1 MVLIKNIGMLFVA
14 TTALLSCSN
23 EQEPE
28 GSFMNDQTLS
38 EDLRLLESKRIFFG
52 HQSVG
57 VDIMQ
62 GVRELCQEGDNGR
75 LNVVAIADTVKP
87 SGKAFFAEGYV
98 GKNSEPNTKCDAFN
112 NVVAN
117 LVKDSLDIA
126 LMKFCYVDIKAHTN
140 VEEMFSY
147 YVNTMEGLKEK
158 FPGVKFVHVTVP
170 VTERSAAWRR
180 LVKWV
185 IGKEDVWDV
194 ASVKRTEFNALVL
207 QRYKEETI
215 FDLAAIESTFPD
227 GTRKSFDHGGKVAYS
242 LISDYS
248 RDGGHLNAMGRR
260 VVARELIRTLAGIVR
275 ESMREHQARQNS

>member
-1 MVLIKNIGMLFVA
+1 
-14 TTALLSCSN
+14 
-23 EQEPE
+23 
-28 GSFMNDQTLS
+28 MNDQTLS
-38 EDLRLLESKRIFFG
+38 EDLRLLVNKRIFFG

-62 GVRELCQEGDNGR
+62 GIRELCQEADSAR
-75 LNVVAIADTVKP
+75 LNVVALADTVTP

-98 GKNSEPNTKCDAFN
+98 GKNSEPNSKCDAFD

-140 VEEMFSY
+140 IEEMFNY
-147 YVNTMEGLKEK
+147 YVNTMEGLKER
-158 FPGVKFVHVTVP
+158 FPGVTFVHVTVP

-180 LVKWV
+180 LAKWV

-194 ASVKRTEFNALVL
+194 ASVKRTEFNDLVL

-227 GTRKSFDHGGKVAYS
+227 GTRKSFEYGGKVAYS
-242 LISDYS
+242 LISDYT
-248 RDGGHLNAMGRR
+248 RDGGHLNALGRR
-260 VVARELIRTLAGIVR
+260 VVARQLIRTLAGIVR
-275 ESMREHQARQNS
+275 KSVE